1 MISKLLKIPILK
13 RLIPS
18 LGIKILK
25 LFKKNRGFF
34 KVENTFM
41 FLDFLDPIDR
51 EIILYQKFEEE
62 EVLDLIH
69 LMKKNSIK
77 VFLDVGANCG
87 YYSIKVLNEIF
98 EAKIIAFEPNK
109 EAFSKFEKTISF
121 NREFIRNI
129 KIKNFG
135 LSDKNA
141 SLKMKFLT
149 KYNYRQ
155 TGGSSV
161 IDNLEF
167 NEQDFFFAKFKIGDE
182 ILNFENQKLCFKID
196 VERHEIEVIK
206 GLKKILKNNKSL
218 VLIEIYEKNFYG
230 INKIFEELGFNQIKK
245 FNQRSNYI
253 YSNFIN

>member
-25 LFKKNRGFF
+25 LLKKNRGFF

-51 EIILYQKFEEE
+51 EIILYQKFEKE

-69 LMKKNSIK
+69 LMQKNSIK
-77 VFLDVGANCG
+77 MFLDIGANCG
-87 YYSIKVLNEIF
+87 YYSIKVLNEIY

-121 NREFIRNI
+121 NRKFIRNI

-182 ILNFENQKLCFKID
+182 ILNFENEKLCFKID

-206 GLKKILKNNKSL
+206 GLKKTLKNNKSL
-218 VLIEIYEKNFYG
+218 VLIEIYEKNFYEV
-230 INKIFEELGFNQIKK
+230 NKIFEELGYNQIKK